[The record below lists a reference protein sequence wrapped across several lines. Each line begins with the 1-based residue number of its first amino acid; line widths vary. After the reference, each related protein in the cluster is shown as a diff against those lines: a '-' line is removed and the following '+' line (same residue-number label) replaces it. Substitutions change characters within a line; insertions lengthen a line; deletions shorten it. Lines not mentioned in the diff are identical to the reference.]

1 MTIHTKA
8 CAAPT
13 TEAGFCDLTEQ
24 VRDAI
29 AAANVKAGRVTI
41 FSRRV
46 ECAVFLNEN
55 ESGLRADL
63 DRTFGRLLPGSPLAG
78 STSVVVPVLDGKPW
92 LGDWQRVMA
101 YAADQADGEFVIQVA
116 GE

>member
-1 MTIHTKA
+1 MLVHSQI
-8 CAAPT
+8 CSAPT
-13 TEAGFCDLTEQ
+13 TEAGFCDLTEE

-29 AAANVKAGRVTI
+29 AQANVQSGRVAI
-41 FSRRV
+41 FSKKA

-63 DRTFGRLLPGSPLAG
+63 ERTFSRLIPGSPLAG
-78 STSVVVPVLDGKPW
+78 STSVVVPVCDGKPW

-101 YAADQADGEFVIQVA
+101 FVADRSDGQFVIQISGA
-116 GE
+116 